1 MPDQGTE
8 DITRL
13 IEATGAGDSRAADDL
28 LKAVYDELRTVAAA
42 RMAREKPGQT
52 MQATALVHEAYL
64 RLLGNDD
71 EAWNGRA
78 HFFGAAAEA
87 MRRILIEQARK
98 KATVRHG
105 SERRRQDIEQATIA
119 VHDDVSDL
127 QALNEALDRLDREDP
142 KKATL
147 VKLRYFTGLTN
158 PQAADALGI
167 SHATAERHWAYSRAR
182 LYQWMTGS
190 SRPEADRET

>member
-1 MPDQGTE
+1 MPDQGPD

-13 IEATGAGDSRAADDL
+13 IEAAGSGDSRAADDL

-64 RLLGNDD
+64 RLVGNDD

-105 SERRRQDIEQATIA
+105 GGRGREDLEQATIA
-119 VHDDVSDL
+119 VHEDVTDL

-142 KKATL
+142 AKATL
-147 VKLRYFTGLTN
+147 VKLRYFTGLTI

-190 SRPEADRET
+190 GRPEADREA